1 LDHLATSPPE
11 SPDELY
17 WSWPDAALFLGLLV
31 PSGFLAFG
39 IMRGFTML
47 IRMGSAAQVLS
58 FQFIGYGI
66 WLTTLY
72 LLLWLRY
79 RRPFWAS
86 MGWRVPWPGVVPS
99 IFYGPLLA
107 VFIAVTA
114 AALKTPPGSTIQ
126 DLMRD
131 RLSIALIGLFSFTLG
146 PLCEE
151 LVFRGFFQ
159 PLLIRTF
166 GVPLGILLCAVPFAL
181 LHGPQY
187 HWSWQV
193 VVLLV
198 LAGATFGYTRLRTG
212 STAAST
218 LVHATYNLTFFMGY
232 LLQRK
237 ELTF

>member
-1 LDHLATSPPE
+1 
-11 SPDELY
+11 
-17 WSWPDAALFLGLLV
+17 
-31 PSGFLAFG
+31 
-39 IMRGFTML
+39 
-47 IRMGSAAQVLS
+47 
-58 FQFIGYGI
+58 
-66 WLTTLY
+66 
-72 LLLWLRY
+72 
-79 RRPFWAS
+79 
-86 MGWRVPWPGVVPS
+86 
-99 IFYGPLLA
+99 
-107 VFIAVTA
+107 
-114 AALKTPPGSTIQ
+114 
-126 DLMRD
+126 MRD
-131 RLSIALIGLFSFTLG
+131 RLSIALIGLFSSTLG

-193 VVLLV
+193 VVLLT
-198 LAGATFGYTRLRTG
+198 LAGATFGYTRLLTR

>member
-1 LDHLATSPPE
+1 MTSPPDQSE
-11 SPDELY
+11 EVY
-17 WSWPDAALFLGLLV
+17 WGWSDATLFAGLLL
-31 PSGFLAFG
+31 PSGLLAFG
-39 IMRGFTML
+39 LMRGLTMVVE
-47 IRMGSAAQVLS
+47 RMGSAAQVLS

-79 RRPFWAS
+79 RRPFWSS
-86 MGWRVPWPGVVPS
+86 MGWRVPWPGAITSV
-99 IFYGPLLA
+99 FYGPLLA
-107 VFIAVTA
+107 VFVALAA

-131 RLSIALIGLFSFTLG
+131 RISIALIGLFSATLG

-166 GVPLGILLCAVPFAL
+166 GTPFGIVLCAAPFAL

-187 HWSWQV
+187 HWSWQI

-198 LAGATFGYTRLRTG
+198 LAGVVFGYVRLRTG
-212 STAAST
+212 STAASA
-218 LVHATYNLTFFMGY
+218 LVHATYNLTFFAGY

-237 ELTF
+237 DFIF